1 MDFRSGL
8 EGGCTLSK
16 LYRWL
21 NKAEHHQREII
32 LQAIDALKVLFTTI
46 LLPDRKLLFFEQQP
60 LGALP
65 EGKEGARRLLYYY
78 MEDAIKKR

>member
-1 MDFRSGL
+1 M
-8 EGGCTLSK
+8 
-16 LYRWL
+16 
-21 NKAEHHQREII
+21 
-32 LQAIDALKVLFTTI
+32 KVLFTTI